1 MSLKS
6 FHIVFVVFTFLMSL
20 FFAVWSFLIAKDVT
34 PISSIIGWCGV
45 VGLVLSPLYGI
56 YFYKKAAKI
65 FI

>member
-20 FFAVWSFLIAKDVT
+20 FFAVWSFVIAKDVN